1 MDNLNTNTFTTN
13 LLKQVIDMFVC
24 KNVIT
29 ENDANVI
36 LHKALDET
44 LKQQQEQ
51 KKEVVWNN

>member
-13 LLKQVIDMFVC
+13 LLKQVIDTLVC

>member
-1 MDNLNTNTFTTN
+1 MDDLNTNTFTTN

-24 KNVIT
+24 KNFIT

-44 LKQQQEQ
+44 LKQQEEQ